1 MTTFQTST
9 SLYVFEYLPLDELR
23 NEIRLLTIQKVDSAL
38 KAEACELEHTFSGE
52 NAVICCTIEH
62 VSLSQSPTYK
72 GLSYCWGDRDDVR
85 RIHVNGV
92 EVQVTRN
99 LDSALREVGRHDSVC
114 LWVDALC
121 INQSD
126 TDERGR
132 QVLRMGDIYKN
143 ASETICWLG
152 DEADNSFLAF
162 DLIQILSSTNDG
174 SESTQYEQ
182 VLMRLY
188 QPSENHEYD
197 AHWSAF
203 QRLSR
208 RPYWARVWIIQEIVA
223 SGTVLVR
230 CGSRCATWEDV
241 VKAVLSVPT
250 AGGRSRVSVVT
261 RFFPVLASIGNVVPI
276 DALRGFTQ
284 EAKSKR
290 EYISLLS
297 AMHRST
303 KALATI
309 PSDKIYGLLAIT
321 KDGQD
326 LIPHPIYTLSAEEV
340 CTMTTAA
347 IISAGAD
354 LDIICYAKASPGRVL
369 PSWVPDWTKE
379 LAQNSMTV
387 ANAGKDLYNAT
398 GKSQGG
404 EYLRIPHTGE
414 FLDNNLVL
422 KVRGFIVDVV
432 HGLGAVDLD
441 NGPFLNLEKPTNY
454 GLIQPE
460 PEQNRSQYGSET
472 GIFRALWMSL
482 VLGERDDQVGGSDF
496 LNSLYVTQ
504 AQASDGKA
512 ISENV
517 NVIFKSWYSINKA
530 FEIHGRALSQWFRI
544 STAVPSRPERDM
556 NDLTDEDFK
565 FLEEIMLATTHK
577 RLMFTH
583 EGYIGMAPYD
593 TRKGDKVCL
602 LFGCRV
608 PVVLRER
615 IAGGFELIGEVYV
628 HGIMK
633 GEALTAENHEKL
645 RDFCIH

>member
-1 MTTFQTST
+1 M
-9 SLYVFEYLPLDELR
+9 
-23 NEIRLLTIQKVDSAL
+23 
-38 KAEACELEHTFSGE
+38 
-52 NAVICCTIEH
+52 
-62 VSLSQSPTYK
+62 
-72 GLSYCWGDRDDVR
+72 
-85 RIHVNGV
+85 
-92 EVQVTRN
+92 QVTRN
-99 LDSALREVGRHDSVC
+99 LDSALRELGRRESVC

-126 TDERGR
+126 IDERGP
-132 QVLRMGDIYKN
+132 QVLRMGNIYKN

-174 SESTQYEQ
+174 SESTQHEK
-182 VLMRLY
+182 VLTRLY
-188 QPSENHEYD
+188 RPSENHEYD
-197 AHWSAF
+197 AHWTAF
-203 QRLSR
+203 RQLSR
-208 RPYWARVWIIQEIVA
+208 RSYWTRVWIIQEIVA
-223 SGTVLVR
+223 SKKVLVR
-230 CGSRCATWEDV
+230 CGSRCALWEDV
-241 VKAVLSVPT
+241 VKALLSVPT
-250 AGGRSRVSVVT
+250 VGGRSRLSVVS
-261 RFFPVLASIGNVVPI
+261 RNFPELPGNMNVVPM

-284 EAKSKR
+284 EAKSKS

-326 LIPHPIYTLSAEEV
+326 LIPHPVYTLSAEEV

-347 IISAGAD
+347 IIAAGAD
-354 LDIICYAKASPGRVL
+354 LDIICYAEASSRKVL
-369 PSWVPDWTKE
+369 PSWVPNWTEE
-379 LAQNSMTV
+379 LALKSMTV
-387 ANAGKDLYNAT
+387 ANAGREDLYNAT

-414 FLDNNLVL
+414 FLNNNLVL
-422 KVRGFIVDVV
+422 KVRGFVVDVV
-432 HGLGAVDLD
+432 HGLGAIDLE
-441 NGPFLNLEKPTNY
+441 NGPIVNVDKPTNY

-472 GIFRALWMSL
+472 GISRALWMSL

-512 ISENV
+512 ISETV

-556 NDLTDEDFK
+556 NDLTDEELR
-565 FLEEIMLATTHK
+565 FLEKIMLATMHK
-577 RLMFTH
+577 RLLFTH

-593 TRKGDKVCL
+593 TMKGDKVCL

-615 IAGGFELIGEVYV
+615 TDGGFELIGEVYV

-633 GEALTAENHEKL
+633 GEALTAKNHGKL